1 VRQVALRWVEL
12 PLDFPMA
19 SRSSLQAMQLSLAT
33 ASNLAQILTSEVG
46 SDGFRRFLTPVK
58 PVGFRIIG
66 DPKTTQVI
74 WVFPKIGLPQNGW
87 FIMENPIKI
96 DDLGDTTIFGNI
108 HMGITISQYQDHL
121 YSMELRWVFF
131 LVESRHHHFGST
143 SIWEDFSSFG
153 MNSSQ

>member
-1 VRQVALRWVEL
+1 MGA
-12 PLDFPMA
+12 PGG
-19 SRSSLQAMQLSLAT
+19 
-33 ASNLAQILTSEVG
+33 IEVG
-46 SDGFRRFLTPVK
+46 GTPFRFSHGLPFVVAGYAVEPRNGLQLGTDPHLGGRIGWFSQVLTPVK

-108 HMGITISQYQDHL
+108 HMGITISQYQDPL
-121 YSMELRWVFF
+121 YSMELRWVF
-131 LVESRHHHFGST
+131 S
-143 SIWEDFSSFG
+143 W
-153 MNSSQ
+153 